1 MSKLQLSDC
10 GFTKKVHLTGVYAG
24 LAINF
29 MQLYALAIRLKF
41 KALFQRANRMK
52 IRLFFFFLFWA
63 SLSNMIAEE
72 LVPGPKMIFEE
83 NKNQWPEQVLFE
95 ADFAGGKLFLEKN
108 KFTYLLIERIDLHSY
123 HRSDES
129 FNIRYHSFKVNF
141 LNSNA
146 AAEVSGNIP
155 FGFHRNYYL
164 GNEPGH
170 WAEGV
175 KLYQYVSYQNLY
187 SNIDMKVYN
196 ADKNLKY
203 DFIIKP
209 GGNAEDIQFN
219 YEGADK
225 LYIKNGSLFIQT
237 SLGEIVEQKPYS
249 YQVVDGKKTEVRCSF
264 RLAKNT
270 LGFSVEENY
279 NNNLPLII
287 DPILIASTYTG
298 SFADNWGFTA
308 TYDDAGN
315 IYTAGIAASAGYPTT
330 IGAFDNTFNGG
341 MPWDGFNYPFDISIT
356 KYNAAGTAIMF
367 STYYGGAKNEQPHSL
382 FVNSSNQLFLTGRT
396 NSINFPTTA
405 GAYDVTLSGGYDIIV
420 GKFNSSGALLASTF
434 VGGTGD
440 DGVNIHSAES
450 VMSSL
455 KFNYADDGRSEIIL
469 DGTSNVYIAGC
480 TRSTDFPASAGAY
493 DATLGGTQDGCVLKM
508 NSSLSALIF
517 STYLGGSVD
526 DAAYGIKL
534 NGSNVY
540 VTGGTASNDF
550 PTTAGVLNPTY
561 KGGAADGYITAFNS
575 TGTAIVYSTFLGTS
589 EYDQSYLIETDASS
603 DIYVYGQTKG
613 TYPVT
618 PGTYSNPNSGQF
630 IHKLNGQLNT
640 TLFSTVVGSGVPNP
654 NISPTAFLVDSC
666 QSIYIAGWARCGPA
680 FGNPSPQTV
689 TGMPVTSNAYKSTT
703 DGCDFYFMVLRPNAQ
718 SLLYA
723 TFFGENSWIGDHVD
737 GGTSRFDKRGFIY
750 QSVCASCGGS
760 DNFPTTTTA
769 WSRTNNNFNCNN
781 AVIKM
786 DLQVNPD
793 AVANLVGSPVGCVPY
808 TVPFSISGSVGTN
821 FKWDFGDG
829 SPQVSVPSPSHT
841 YTNTG
846 TYTATLYV
854 SDTTGTC
861 GKVDSA
867 KVVINVGSPP
877 VLQMSQTSVFCNG
890 GNNGTATI
898 AASGGLTPYTYLW
911 NNGQTKATA
920 TGLSAGTYTVTT
932 TNSYGCAATAT
943 ATITEPSVLAA
954 NSSFT
959 NVGCYG
965 GANGTATATVSG
977 GTGSYSYV
985 WLPGGYTTSSVSG
998 LSIGNYT
1005 VSVTD
1010 AKGCTASA
1018 TANIT
1023 QPPALAISAATTA
1036 ANCGQANG
1044 SATVS
1049 GTGGFAPYTWT
1060 WSGGQTGATVT
1071 GLVAGTYTVT
1081 IQDVNLCTTS
1091 APVSIANISGPVA
1104 TLTATDIS
1112 CNGLNDGTATLT
1124 TTGGTLPFTY
1134 LWNNGQTTPT
1144 ATNLAAGIYS
1154 VIATDAIN
1162 CSATASITI
1171 SEPPVLAVN
1180 AVGISPSCNGFL
1192 DGSVQAG
1199 VLGGTAPYTFS
1210 WAIPGNP
1217 TTAVVPNLP
1226 AGAYSVAVTDAE
1238 GCVELASV
1246 TLTNPPAISISIA
1259 DTSVL
1264 CAGDCNGKATAT
1276 VSNGFTPYMYS
1287 WSDSAQQGT
1296 PSATGLCT
1304 GTYSLSVTDAHGC
1317 PANAAATINT
1327 PLPLTASVLSRG
1339 NVTCNGLCDGF
1350 IQLAV
1355 LGGTPQYSYSWLPG
1369 GGTNATVTGLCAG
1382 SYACKITD
1390 ANGCSFII
1398 TDTVTEPE
1406 LLNGAVNVV
1415 KIPCNSMC
1423 NGEIFATFSGG
1434 NPPYTY
1440 VWQPGLQT
1448 TNNPTTLCAAT
1459 HTVTVRDSL
1468 GCTAGGSVLLTEPPP
1483 LTATVSTTDAN
1494 CGQANGG
1501 ACVVA
1506 AGGTLAYSYK
1516 WSSAQ
1521 SDTLACVSGLVANT
1535 YNITVTDG
1543 MGCTHTANA
1552 NINDTTGPVLTIASS
1567 TALTCFGIPTG
1578 TAAVNVS
1585 GGIAPYLAVWSP
1597 GGQTGLN
1604 PNTLAAGINTVSVTD
1619 NAGCISS
1626 ASVTINTPDELVSA
1640 ITAKQNVSC
1649 YSACD
1654 GGATVLYDGG
1664 TGTLS
1669 VVWDSPGN
1677 PATATVSGLC
1687 AGDYNVTITD
1697 ANGCVRIDSLAIIAE
1712 PNALVIQNSTV
1723 TNILCTGDDNG
1734 VISAG
1739 VNGGTPFYTFSWAP
1753 NVGNGPTATNLAAGT
1768 YTLSVTDMSAC
1779 VISQTFT
1786 ITDPPLLTASGSSNP
1801 ASCNLSNGD
1810 ATVIV
1815 SGGSVPYVYQW
1826 NDLNLQTNFTALN
1839 LSSSDFICVVKDA
1852 NNCVIRDTITVGST
1866 PGPAIDSVVSTA
1878 VLCNGGASGTA
1889 SVYLTNGM
1897 GTAPFNYL
1905 WTPSSQTGTQATG
1918 LQQGAYTVL
1927 VTDVDGCTANGSVI
1941 VNEPPALLL
1950 VVSQPDTVCY
1960 RDTAQVYAQ
1969 GVGGVPNY
1977 LYSWFNAGFGLS
1989 GTGPHIVIPDSN
2001 SVYSV
2006 IVSDANGCTAGPLNM
2021 QIVLPP
2027 ALLVAAT
2034 ADIIICDGD
2043 TATISVN
2050 ASGGNGNPYS
2060 YLWSNSATTQSQMV
2074 FPAQAFSPVTYVVTV
2089 TDGCSRPA
2097 TDSTVVTVNVDPTGS
2112 FTQNDTSGC
2121 EPLIVT
2127 FNASSGSSGVTYTW
2141 DYGDGTAGSGASSS
2155 HTYISDSTYT
2165 VTLTIT
2171 TAQGCSASIQG
2182 VNTITVNPKPD
2193 ADFLIDPV
2201 PASSLYPLVNYTD
2214 ISTTPIVSWQW
2225 SFNDPSSA
2233 SNTATIS
2240 NPSHTYGGV
2249 GIYTTELIVMNQYG
2263 CSDTV
2268 SEQIDVIDEFV
2279 FYAPNTFT
2287 PNEDDVNEVFLPLG
2301 AGWDIATYELY
2312 IFDRWGELIFFTEDY
2327 AEGWNGKAKGGTEL
2341 VQNDVYVWK
2350 VNLKDVRG
2358 SRHRYIGHVTML
2370 K

>member
-1 MSKLQLSDC
+1 
-10 GFTKKVHLTGVYAG
+10 
-24 LAINF
+24 
-29 MQLYALAIRLKF
+29 
-41 KALFQRANRMK
+41 MK
-52 IRLFFFFLFWA
+52 IRLFFLFVFFA
-63 SLSNMIAEE
+63 SLSSMMAEE

-108 KFTYLLIERIDLHSY
+108 KFTYLLIERIDLHDFQHDEAPLKIGY
-123 HRSDES
+123 HA
-129 FNIRYHSFKVNF
+129 FKVNF
-141 LNSNA
+141 INSNPDVKA
-146 AAEVSGNIP
+146 TGNSLYP
-155 FGFHRNYYL
+155 FHRNYYV
-164 GNEPGH
+164 GNDERR

-175 KLYQYVSYQNLY
+175 KLYDGITY
-187 SNIDMKVYN
+187 SGMYPNIDMKVYN

-203 DFIIKP
+203 DLIVNP
-209 GGNAEDIQFN
+209 GGNPKDIGFN

-225 LYIKNGSLFIQT
+225 LYLKDGNLYIKT
-237 SLGEIVEQKPYS
+237 SLGEMVEQKPYS
-249 YQVVDGKKTEVRCSF
+249 YQVIDGKNVEVKCSF
-264 RLAKNT
+264 RLSGNT
-270 LGFSVEENY
+270 VGFSVLGKY
-279 NNNLPLII
+279 DKTLPLII
-287 DPILIASTYTG
+287 DPVLVASTYTG
-298 SFADNWGFTA
+298 SFADNWGYTA
-308 TYDDAGN
+308 TYDAVGN
-315 IYTAGIAASAGYPTT
+315 IYTGGIAASAGYPTT

-341 MPWDGFNYPFDISIT
+341 LPFGGGTYPFDITLT
-356 KYNAAGTAIMF
+356 KYNAAGTSILF
-367 STYYGGAKNEQPHSL
+367 STYYGGSSNEQPHSL
-382 FVNSSNQLFLTGRT
+382 FVNSNNELYVTGRT
-396 NSINFPTTA
+396 NSVNFPTTA
-405 GAYDVTLSGGYDIIV
+405 GAYDVTHNGGYDIII
-420 GKFNSSGALLASTF
+420 GKFSSSGVLLGSTF
-434 VGGTGD
+434 VGGTAN
-440 DGVNIHSAES
+440 DGVNISS
-450 VMSSL
+450 SFGGFTSL
-455 KFNYADDGRSEIIL
+455 KFNYADDGRGEIIL
-469 DGTSNVYIAGC
+469 DNSSNVYVAGS
-480 TRSTDFPASAGAY
+480 TRSADFPTTAGAH
-493 DATLGGTQDGCVLKM
+493 DIALNGTQDGCVIKM
-508 NSSLSALIF
+508 NSSLTSLVF
-517 STYLGGSVD
+517 STYLGGSGD

-534 NGSNVY
+534 STGNSVF
-540 VTGGTASNDF
+540 VTGGTTSTDF

-561 KGGAADGYITAFNS
+561 KGGSADGYIAALNS
-575 TGTAIVYSTFLGTS
+575 TATGLLYATYLGTS
-589 EYDQSYLIETDASS
+589 DYDQSYMIETDANN
-603 DIYVYGQTKG
+603 DIYVFGQTKG
-613 TYPVT
+613 AYSVSS
-618 PGTYSNPNSGQF
+618 GTYSNPNSKQF
-630 IHKLNGQLNT
+630 IHKLNNQLSST
-640 TLFSTVVGSGVPNP
+640 VFSTVIGNGSTNP

-666 QSIYIAGWARCGPA
+666 QSIYIAGWARCSN
-680 FGNPSPQTV
+680 FGHPFGANV
-689 TGMPVTSNAYKSTT
+689 VGMPVTSNAFQTTT

-723 TFFGENSWIGDHVD
+723 TFFGQTGGGADHVD

-750 QSVCASCGGS
+750 QSVCASCGNG
-760 DNFPTTTTA
+760 DAFPTTTTA
-769 WSRTNNNFNCNN
+769 WSRTNNSFNCNN
-781 AVIKM
+781 AVVKM

-793 AVANLVGSPVGCVPY
+793 AYASVSGSPNGCVPY
-808 TVPFSISGSVGTN
+808 NASLSMAGSIGTN
-821 FKWDFGDG
+821 FKWNFGDG
-829 SPQVSVPSPSHT
+829 SPQSSVASPTHIFTSV
-841 YTNTG
+841 G
-846 TYTATLYV
+846 TYTVTLTV
-854 SDTTGTC
+854 SDSTGTC
-861 GKVDSA
+861 NRSDSA
-867 KVVINVGSPP
+867 KLVINVGAPP
-877 VLQMSQTSVFCNG
+877 ALITSETPVFCNA
-890 GNNGTATI
+890 GNNGTATVTP
-898 AASGGLTPYTYLW
+898 SGGLTPYSYLW
-911 NNGQTKATA
+911 NNGQTTATA
-920 TGLSAGTYTVTT
+920 TGLSASTYTVTV
-932 TNSYGCAATAT
+932 TNAYGCAATAN
-943 ATITEPSVLAA
+943 ATITEPTVLAA

-959 NVGCYG
+959 NVGCSG

-977 GTGSYSYV
+977 GTGPYSYV

-1023 QPPALAISAATTA
+1023 QPPPLAISANTTD

-1044 SATVS
+1044 SATVT

-1060 WSGGQTGATVT
+1060 WSGGQTGAAVT

-1081 IQDVNLCTTS
+1081 MQDINLCTTS

-1104 TLTATDIS
+1104 TLTSTDVS
-1112 CNGLNDGTATLT
+1112 CSGLNDGTATIT

-1171 SEPPVLAVN
+1171 SEPPVLVAN

-1192 DGSVQAG
+1192 DGSVQVG
-1199 VLGGTAPYTFS
+1199 VLGGTTPYTFS

-1217 TTAVVPNLP
+1217 TTAAVPNLP
-1226 AGAYSVAVTDAE
+1226 AGAYSVAVTDAQ

-1246 TLTNPPAISISIA
+1246 TLTNPPAVTISIA

-1276 VSNGFTPYMYS
+1276 VSNGFAPYMYS
-1287 WSDSAQQGT
+1287 WSDSAQQAT
-1296 PSATGLCT
+1296 PSATDLCA
-1304 GTYSLSVTDAHGC
+1304 GTYSLSVVDAHGC
-1317 PANAAATINT
+1317 PANAVATIGT
-1327 PLPLTASVLSRG
+1327 PLQLTASILSRS
-1339 NVTCNGLCDGF
+1339 NVTCNGQCDGF

-1355 LGGTPQYSYSWLPG
+1355 LGGTPQYSYSWMPG
-1369 GGTNATVTGLCAG
+1369 GETDATVTGLCAG
-1382 SYACKITD
+1382 SYTCTITD
-1390 ANGCSFII
+1390 ANDCSFVF
-1398 TDTVTEPE
+1398 TDTITEPE
-1406 LLNGAVNVV
+1406 VLNGAVNVV

-1423 NGEIFATFSGG
+1423 NGEILATFSGG

-1459 HTVTVRDSL
+1459 HTVTVTDSL
-1468 GCTAGGSVLLTEPPP
+1468 GCTTGGSVLLTEPPA

-1506 AGGTLAYSYK
+1506 AGGTLDYSYE

-1521 SDTLACVSGLVANT
+1521 FDTLACVSGLVANT

-1543 MGCTHTANA
+1543 MGCTFTTNA
-1552 NINDTTGPVLTIASS
+1552 NVNDLTGPVVTISSS
-1567 TALTCFGIPTG
+1567 TDITCFGVPSG
-1578 TAAVNVS
+1578 TAAVNVL
-1585 GGIAPYLAVWSP
+1585 GGTAPYSGLWSP

-1604 PNTLAAGINTVSVTD
+1604 PTTLAAGINTVTVTD

-1654 GGATVLYDGG
+1654 GGATVLYGGG
-1664 TGTLS
+1664 TGAVSL
-1669 VVWDSPGN
+1669 VWDSPGN
-1677 PATATVSGLC
+1677 PTTATVAGLC

-1697 ANGCVRIDSLAIIAE
+1697 ANGCMRIDSLAIIAE
-1712 PNALVIQNSTV
+1712 PNALMIQNSTV
-1723 TNILCTGDDNG
+1723 VNILCAGDDNG
-1734 VISAG
+1734 VVSAG
-1739 VNGGTPFYTFSWAP
+1739 VNGGTPFYTFSWTP
-1753 NVGNGPTATNLAAGT
+1753 NVSTGPTATNLAAGT
-1768 YTLSVTDMSAC
+1768 YTLSVTDQSGC
-1779 VISQTFT
+1779 VVSQTYT
-1786 ITDPPLLTASGSSNP
+1786 ILEPPQLSSTGSSNP
-1801 ASCNLSNGD
+1801 ASCSLSNGD

-1826 NDLNLQTNFTALN
+1826 NDLNLQATFTALN
-1839 LSSSDFICVVKDA
+1839 LPAADFICVIRDA

-1897 GTAPFNYL
+1897 GTAPFDYL

-1941 VNEPPALLL
+1941 VNEPSALLL
-1950 VVSQPDTVCY
+1950 VVSPPDTVCY

-1969 GVGGVPNY
+1969 AVGGVPTY

-1989 GTGPHIVIPDSN
+1989 GTGPHIVLPDSN

-2034 ADIIICDGD
+2034 ADVTICDGD
-2043 TATISVN
+2043 TATLSVN
-2050 ASGGNGNPYS
+2050 TSGGNGNPFN
-2060 YLWSNSATTQSQMV
+2060 YLWSNAATTQSQMV
-2074 FPAQAFSPVTYVVTV
+2074 FPAQASSPVTYVVTV

-2097 TDSTVVTVNVDPTGS
+2097 SDSTVVTVNLDPAGS

-2121 EPLIVT
+2121 EPLTVT
-2127 FNASSGSSGVTYTW
+2127 FNASSGSSGVTYIW
-2141 DYGDGTAGSGASSS
+2141 SYGDGTLGSGASSS
-2155 HTYISDSTYT
+2155 HTYISSNTYT

-2171 TAQGCSASIQG
+2171 TAQGCSAAIQG
-2182 VNTITVNPKPD
+2182 ANTITVNPKPD

-2214 ISTTPIVSWQW
+2214 ISTTPIVFWHW
-2225 SFNDPSSA
+2225 SFNDPLSA
-2233 SNTATIS
+2233 SDTSNIS
-2240 NPSHTYGGV
+2240 NPSYTYSGV
-2249 GIYTTELIVMNQYG
+2249 GSYTTELIVVNQYG

-2268 SEQIDVIDEFV
+2268 SKQIDVIEEFV

-2301 AGWDIATYELY
+2301 VGWDIATYELY

-2327 AEGWNGKAKGGTEL
+2327 AQGWNGKAIAKGGTEL

-2350 VNLKDVRG
+2350 VNLKDLRG
-2358 SRHRYIGHVTML
+2358 NRHKYIGHVTML